1 MRRAFLAPICLLA
14 FLSGCATHRQPHTR
28 PAVVT
33 AHVSREAGLTATQ
46 QQQVANLCFMG
57 MPTKNDNILGPSE
70 YIFRNGYVL
79 EHSSLDK
86 IPFWV
91 CEHVKK
97 TQLGSDA
104 ERSDRFKADPD
115 LRGPKSTPADYA
127 HSGYDKGHQEPAA
140 DQGQNQ
146 LLQDQT
152 FYMSNMA
159 PQLPQ
164 FNRNAWKSLETLAR
178 NWVTQ
183 NSEAWIFTGPVFY
196 DPKEDNPATA
206 DGTILYDTIGVDA
219 VAVPT
224 HFYKIVIVKD
234 KATGDWKSIA
244 FVMPNVKT
252 YKSPY
257 HLEQYIQ
264 SVDWIELH
272 TGLTFM
278 PDLTAAQ
285 RIQLK
290 KNKSPMWP

>member
-1 MRRAFLAPICLLA
+1 MASPVSWLRARNLSYSYSSPFSTAPEYRLDA
-14 FLSGCATHRQPHTR
+14 DRKADF
-28 PAVVT
+28 VVM
-33 AHVSREAGLTATQ
+33 ADMNPGIAGR
-46 QQQVANLCFMG
+46 
-57 MPTKNDNILGPSE
+57 NDNILGPSE

-97 TQLGSDA
+97 NQLGSDA

>member
-1 MRRAFLAPICLLA
+1 MRPASLASICLVT
-14 FLSGCATHRQPHTR
+14 LSLGCASHQQLHTR
-28 PAVVT
+28 PAVLT
-33 AHVSREAGLTATQ
+33 THVAREAGLTATQ
-46 QQQVANLCFMG
+46 QKQVANLCFMG
-57 MPTKNDNILGPSE
+57 MPTKRDDRLGPSE
-70 YIFRNGYVL
+70 FIFRDGYVL

-91 CEHVKK
+91 CEHVK
-97 TQLGSDA
+97 TNQLGSDA
-104 ERSDRFKADPD
+104 ERSDRFKTDPD
-115 LRGPKSTPADYA
+115 LHGPKSTPADYE
-127 HSGYDKGHQEPAA
+127 HSGYDRGHQQPAA

-159 PQLPQ
+159 PQIPT

-178 NWVTQ
+178 TWVTQ
-183 NSEAWIFTGPVFY
+183 FSEAWIFTGPVFY
-196 DPKEDNPATA
+196 DPKEDDPATA
-206 DGTILYDTIGVDA
+206 DGTIPYFIIGPDA

-234 KATGDWKSIA
+234 HGEFKSIA

-264 SVDWIELH
+264 SVDWIEKH
-272 TGLTFM
+272 TALRFM

-285 RIQLK
+285 AVQLK
-290 KNKSPMWP
+290 NSKSPMWQ

>member
-1 MRRAFLAPICLLA
+1 M
-14 FLSGCATHRQPHTR
+14 
-28 PAVVT
+28 
-33 AHVSREAGLTATQ
+33 
-46 QQQVANLCFMG
+46 
-57 MPTKNDNILGPSE
+57 NDNILGPSQ

-252 YKSPY
+252 YKSHY
-257 HLEQYIQ
+257 HLEQYIP
-264 SVDWIELH
+264 SVDCIELH
-272 TGLTFM
+272 TGLTFIA
-278 PDLTAAQ
+278 DLTAAQ

>member
-1 MRRAFLAPICLLA
+1 MRRTFLAPVWLIT
-14 FLSGCATHRQPHTR
+14 LSLGCASHQQLHTR
-28 PAVVT
+28 PAIVT
-33 AHVSREAGLTATQ
+33 THLAREAGLTDAQ
-46 QQQVANLCFMG
+46 KQQVASLCFMG
-57 MPTKNDNILGPSE
+57 MPNKRDNTLGPSE
-70 YIFRNGYVL
+70 FIFRDGYVL

-97 TQLGSDA
+97 AHLGSDA

-115 LRGPKSTPADYA
+115 LHGPKSTPADYE
-127 HSGYDKGHQEPAA
+127 HSGYDKGHQQPAA

-146 LLQDQT
+146 VLQDQT

-159 PQLPQ
+159 PQLPN
-164 FNRNAWKSLETLAR
+164 FNRNAWKSLETLTR
-178 NWVTQ
+178 TWVTQ
-183 NSEAWIFTGPVFY
+183 FSEAWVFTGPVFY

-206 DGTILYDTIGVDA
+206 DGTISILIIGPDG

-224 HFYKIVIVKD
+224 HFYKIIIVKD
-234 KATGDWKSIA
+234 HGDWKSIS

-264 SVDWIELH
+264 SVDWIEQH

-290 KNKSPMWP
+290 HSKSPMWQ